1 MQAGRQ
7 PTQQIGNLVIET
19 MASTKKY
26 LRRRKRL
33 RRTQT
38 RRRHVGRKRTVKS
51 MKSSKRQK
59 RSVRIGTKMATRL
72 RTGRIRM
79 RMTRDAWGMLHS
91 FVDGIYKK
99 VSGEAERLRR
109 KGGRPSIISS
119 DVQSAL
125 RQVMPRKY
133 SRRIAY
139 SKSR

>member
-1 MQAGRQ
+1 
-7 PTQQIGNLVIET
+7 
-19 MASTKKY
+19 MAAATKRY
-26 LRRRKRL
+26 LRRRKRF
-33 RRTQT
+33 RAQT
-38 RRRHVGRKRTVKS
+38 RRRHAGRKRPMKS
-51 MKSSKRQK
+51 VKSSKRQK
-59 RSVRIGTKMATRL
+59 RSARIRAKMATRL
-72 RTGRIRM
+72 RTGRM

-133 SRRIAY
+133 TRRVAY

>member
-1 MQAGRQ
+1 
-7 PTQQIGNLVIET
+7 
-19 MASTKKY
+19 MASTKRY
-26 LRRRKRL
+26 LRKKKRP
-33 RRTQT
+33 RAQT
-38 RRRHVGRKRTVKS
+38 RRRHTVRKRTMKS

-59 RSVRIGTKMATRL
+59 RSTRIGAKMATRL
-72 RTGRIRM
+72 RTGRMRM

-99 VSGEAERLRR
+99 VSGEAERLRK

-133 SRRIAY
+133 TRRVAY